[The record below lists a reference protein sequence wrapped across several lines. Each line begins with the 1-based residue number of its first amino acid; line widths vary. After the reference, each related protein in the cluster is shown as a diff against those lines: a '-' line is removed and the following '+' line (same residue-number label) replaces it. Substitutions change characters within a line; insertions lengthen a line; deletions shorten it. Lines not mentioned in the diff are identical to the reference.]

1 MSNQSTALEASFG
14 EIDAR
19 FRLIPGF
26 QPLAHATHDRTMTI
40 TRGSGI
46 FVYDERGREY
56 LEAASSFYV
65 AALGYS
71 DAELAEAAYEQLRK
85 LPFYVSGLYRTTDVT
100 LTLAE
105 KLASLVPMRDA
116 RIAFATSGSEAND
129 FLLKF
134 LRFRN
139 LAGTEP
145 RRTKVIARFGGYH
158 GATLASASL
167 TGGHHEEFGLPL
179 AGFLHTAQP
188 DRAGRRPGETPEAYA
203 ERLAGELE
211 ALIVREGPDTVAAF
225 IAEPVAFACGFAL
238 PPPTYWQRVQAV
250 LARHGVLC
258 FIDEVVTGFG
268 RTGNWFG
275 SQTFD
280 IRPDCMTLG
289 KGLSS
294 GYFPISAI
302 AMSGEFYEGLAA
314 ASERVGDF
322 PHAGTHAGH
331 PVGCAVGLRMLEIFE
346 RRRLLD
352 HVRSVGPLLQQRMSR
367 YRQHP
372 LVADVRGVGLAAA
385 LEFRNDGRPGEPL
398 APTSDLCRTFC
409 ERATAHGLLVRGTG
423 ATVIVAPPL
432 IISDGEIEELFRRFD
447 RAFAETEARAAM

>member
-1 MSNQSTALEASFG
+1 MRGHSTAVETALGGADE
-14 EIDAR
+14 R
-19 FRLIPGF
+19 FRLVPGF
-26 QPLAHATHDRTMTI
+26 QPLAHATADRTTII

-46 FVYDERGREY
+46 FVYDDRGREY

-71 DAELAEAAYEQLRK
+71 DPELAEAAYEQLRK

-100 LTLAE
+100 LALAE
-105 KLASLVPMRDA
+105 KLAALVPMRDA
-116 RIAFATSGSEAND
+116 RIAFAASGSEAND

-139 LAGTEP
+139 LAGAEP
-145 RRTKVIARFGGYH
+145 RRTKVIARVGGYH

-167 TGGHHEEFGLPL
+167 TGGHHEEFGLPI
-179 AGFLHTAQP
+179 AGILHTAQP
-188 DRAGRRPGETPEAYA
+188 DRAGMRPGEAPEAYA

-211 ALIVREGPDTVAAF
+211 ALLAREDPDTVAAF

-238 PPPTYWQRVQAV
+238 PPPTYWHRVQAV

-258 FIDEVVTGFG
+258 FVDEVVTGFG

-280 IRPDCMTLG
+280 IRPQCMTLG
-289 KGLSS
+289 KALSS
-294 GYFPISAI
+294 GYFPVSAI
-302 AMSGEFYEGLAA
+302 AMSGEFYEGLMH

-331 PVGCAVGLRMLEIFE
+331 PVGCAVALRMLEIIE

-352 HVRSVGPLLQQRMSR
+352 HVRSVGPLLQQRMAR
-367 YRQHP
+367 YRGHP
-372 LVADVRGVGLAAA
+372 LVADVRGIGLAAA
-385 LEFRNDGRPGEPL
+385 LEFRHDGGAGDAL
-398 APTSDLCRTFC
+398 APTSALCRMFC
-409 ERATAHGLLVRGTG
+409 ARAAAHGLLVRGTG
-423 ATVIVAPPL
+423 PTVIVAPPL
-432 IISDGEIEELFRRFD
+432 VISQGEIDELFRRFD
-447 RAFAETEARAAM
+447 KAFAETEARASA

>member
-1 MSNQSTALEASFG
+1 MSNRSAAL
-14 EIDAR
+14 DAALSDADMR
-19 FRLIPGF
+19 FRLVPGF
-26 QPLAHATHDRTMTI
+26 QPLAHATPDRTTII

-71 DAELAEAAYEQLRK
+71 DPELAEAAYEQLRK

-100 LTLAE
+100 LALAE
-105 KLASLVPMRDA
+105 KLAALVPMRDA
-116 RIAFATSGSEAND
+116 RIAFACSGSEAND

-139 LAGTEP
+139 LAGADP
-145 RRTKVIARFGGYH
+145 RRTKVIARVGGYH

-203 ERLAGELE
+203 ERLTGELE
-211 ALIVREGPDTVAAF
+211 ALLIREGPDTVAAF
-225 IAEPVAFACGFAL
+225 IAEPVAFACGLAV
-238 PPPTYWQRVQAV
+238 PPPTYWQRLQAV

-258 FIDEVVTGFG
+258 FVDEVVTAFG

-280 IRPDCMTLG
+280 IRPDCMTVG
-289 KGLSS
+289 KALSS

-302 AMSGEFYEGLAA
+302 AMSGEFYEGLVS

-331 PVGCAVGLRMLEIFE
+331 PVGCAVALRMLEIIE
-346 RRRLLD
+346 RRRLMD
-352 HVRSVGPLLQQRMSR
+352 HVRNVGPLLQQRMAR
-367 YRQHP
+367 YTGHP

-385 LEFRNDGRPGEPL
+385 LEFRHDGGPVEAL
-398 APTSDLCRTFC
+398 APTSVLCRTFC
-409 ERATAHGLLVRGTG
+409 ERAAAHGLVVRGTG
-423 ATVIVAPPL
+423 PSVIVAPPL
-432 IISDGEIEELFRRFD
+432 VISQGEIDELFRRFD
-447 RAFAETEARAAM
+447 RAFAETEERAAV

>member
-1 MSNQSTALEASFG
+1 MSNQSAALEAALG
-14 EIDAR
+14 DTDAL
-19 FRLIPGF
+19 FRLVPGF
-26 QPLAHATHDRTMTI
+26 QPLARATTAHTTII

-71 DAELAEAAYEQLRK
+71 DPELAEAANEQLRK

-100 LTLAE
+100 LALAE
-105 KLASLVPMRDA
+105 RLAALVPMRDV
-116 RIAFATSGSEAND
+116 RIAFACSGSEAND

-139 LAGTEP
+139 LAGAEP
-145 RRTKVIARFGGYH
+145 RRTKVIARVGGYH
-158 GATLASASL
+158 GATLAAASL

-179 AGFLHTAQP
+179 AGILHTAQP
-188 DRAGRRPGETPEAYA
+188 ERAGRRPGETPEAYA

-211 ALIVREGPDTVAAF
+211 ALLAREDPETVAAF
-225 IAEPVAFACGFAL
+225 IAEPVAFACGLAL
-238 PPPTYWQRVQAV
+238 PPPTYWERVQAV

-268 RTGNWFG
+268 RTGNCFG

-280 IRPDCMTLG
+280 IRPHCMTLG
-289 KGLSS
+289 KALSS
-294 GYFPISAI
+294 GYFPISAV
-302 AMSGEFYEGLAA
+302 AMSGEFYDGLMH
-314 ASERVGDF
+314 ASERAGDF

-331 PVGCAVGLRMLEIFE
+331 PVGCAVALRMLEIIE

-352 HVRSVGPLLQQRMSR
+352 HVRKVGPLLQQRMAR
-367 YRQHP
+367 YAGHP

-385 LEFRNDGRPGEPL
+385 LEFRHDGRGADAL
-398 APTSDLCRTFC
+398 APTSELCRTFC
-409 ERATAHGLLVRGTG
+409 ERAAAHGLLVRGTG
-423 ATVIVAPPL
+423 PTVIVAPPL
-432 IISDGEIEELFRRFD
+432 VISEGEIEELFRRFD
-447 RAFAETEARAAM
+447 RAFAETEARAST